1 VLPTPCH
8 VIGDVHLGVATPDSE
23 RALLRLLRDIP
34 AHARSVVIMGDLF
47 DFWFAWRHVM
57 PRTGFRVLA
66 ALADLHDAGI
76 PVLWIGGNHD
86 CWGGAA
92 LQQETGA
99 TYTLDP
105 WRGAIGAWDTLL
117 AHGDGLREVED
128 APYRRLRT
136 VLRHP
141 WSNAAFSWL
150 HPDFA
155 SRIAMQSS
163 KTSRKGRARD
173 GGAGLLAVG
182 TAALSAA
189 DGPRLVLH
197 GHSHVPTLVQAGR
210 GVYGNAGAWY
220 LDHQY
225 LVIEDA
231 AISRREWQPSGEHVV
246 LDVIERSP
254 KEPAAEREEVLRRI

>member
-1 VLPTPCH
+1 MLPTPCH
-8 VIGDVHLGVATPDSE
+8 VIGDVHLGVASPASE
-23 RALLRLLRDIP
+23 QRLLRHLRELP
-34 AHARSVVIMGDLF
+34 GQARALVIMGDLF
-47 DFWFAWRHVM
+47 DFWFAWKHAM

-66 ALADLHDAGI
+66 ALADLHDAGV

-86 CWGGAA
+86 CWGGEA
-92 LQQETGA
+92 LQAETGA
-99 TYTLDP
+99 TYTLEP
-105 WRGAIGAWDTLL
+105 WRGRIGAWDSLL

-141 WSNAAFSWL
+141 WSIAAYSWL

-155 SRIAMQSS
+155 TRVALRSS

-182 TAALSAA
+182 TKQLELPN
-189 DGPRLVLH
+189 GPQLVLH
-197 GHSHVPTLVQAGR
+197 GHSHVPTLVRAGN

-220 LDHQY
+220 LDHQF
-225 LVIEDA
+225 LVIDEERIAQYQRSDDGDA
-231 AISRREWQPSGEHVV
+231 TRLNELVRP
-246 LDVIERSP
+246 R
-254 KEPAAEREEVLRRI
+254 